1 MNTLRDWGSESDE
14 DWSHSFSIIPLM
26 YQYISS
32 KELLHSEIIAELL
45 QPKGK
50 HGCGDIFLREFMRAI
65 DVDHRQDFS
74 EIKIISES
82 PTTTTRH
89 IDILIVWGDNAVIV
103 ENKLNNAVDQ
113 PKQLKDYL
121 EDSENKGKKVLK
133 VVYIPIFAWRKTH
146 ECLSADIV
154 YLYPQKLSDWLWA
167 CARKS
172 KAAHDIALPYIQLLN
187 YMNQSNRNY
196 MKAEELYNILKQSPK
211 LMDEAISLAA
221 LINNGAWS
229 DFLRNRILETVKKRI
244 GDNSF
249 HNKILGRT
257 EELWLWYDNYEYKV
271 SIDVVLYENKY
282 CLFLYFDNETAKP
295 DNGLTIT
302 ANGKSGGEHW
312 YQLSEHYRIGDD
324 ADYEKLIAKVVELL
338 EKSRK

>member
-1 MNTLRDWGSESDE
+1 MKDDILQLVNTLRDWGSESDE

-45 QPKGK
+45 QPKGE

-82 PTTTTRH
+82 PTTTARR
-89 IDILIVWGDNAVIV
+89 IDLLIVWGDNAVIV
-103 ENKLNNAVDQ
+103 ENKHNNAVDQ

-121 EDSENKGKKVLK
+121 EDTENKGKKVLK

-187 YMNQSNRNY
+187 YMNRSNRNY

-221 LINNGAWS
+221 LINHGAWS
-229 DFLRNRILETVKKRI
+229 DGMTGDKLMCCAELANSNSSRRRI
-244 GDNSF
+244 GF
-249 HNKILGRT
+249 
-257 EELWLWYDNYEYKV
+257 
-271 SIDVVLYENKY
+271 
-282 CLFLYFDNETAKP
+282 
-295 DNGLTIT
+295 
-302 ANGKSGGEHW
+302 
-312 YQLSEHYRIGDD
+312 
-324 ADYEKLIAKVVELL
+324 
-338 EKSRK
+338 